1 MFKVTSGSSQVYHSA
16 YTKHLLS
23 FIAQPESFT
32 SSINVDNEQY
42 FQRDFATTANS
53 ENSKI
58 ILRINFSNLKTSN
71 ASLSDFKLPEDTIG
85 TASCSTTDHSGVIK
99 MFYEIY
105 LEDEPF
111 KAIERLSL
119 SKLPSSI
126 SVSLQN
132 ADGSYF
138 VDDWHKD
145 SNGRYPKAYISD
157 FYYSCDLT
165 N

>member
-16 YTKHLLS
+16 YTKHFLS

-42 FQRDFATTANS
+42 FQRDFATTGDS

-85 TASCSTTDHSGVIK
+85 TASCSARDPSGLIK
-99 MFYEIY
+99 IFYEIY
-105 LEDEPF
+105 LEDEAF
-111 KAIERLSL
+111 KAIERISL
-119 SKLPSSI
+119 VRLPSSI

-132 ADGSYF
+132 EDGSYF

-145 SNGRYPKAYISD
+145 SNGEFPKVYVSD
-157 FYYSCDLT
+157 FYCTHELKI
-165 N
+165 